1 MCYNRGSNEKGGAF
15 VKYTLVPDR
24 HFSRYLDLTPSVLQ
38 EDGIRALLLDIDN
51 TLAPYEQPEPDD
63 ALRAW
68 LASLSAAGIG
78 VAFVS
83 NNDDARVEL
92 FNRTLG
98 LPAYPHA
105 KKPLKSGVRRA
116 LAALGAT
123 PAETALMGDQIFTD
137 VGAVRASR
145 LARAYTVPP
154 IRDKRDLFTRLKRL
168 CERPIYRAYRR
179 REETRRKEQK

>member
-1 MCYNRGSNEKGGAF
+1 MSRS
-15 VKYTLVPDR
+15 LVPDR
-24 HFSRYLDLTPSVLQ
+24 HFKTYLDLTPAILR

-68 LASLSAAGIG
+68 LSSLEKEGVG

-83 NNDDARVEL
+83 NNTAKRVSL

-98 LPAYPHA
+98 LPAYPNAA
-105 KKPLKSGVRRA
+105 KPFRSGVKKA
-116 LAALGAT
+116 LAALGAKRE
-123 PAETALMGDQIFTD
+123 ETALLGDQIFTD
-137 VGAVRASR
+137 VSASRASR

-154 IRDKRDLFTRLKRL
+154 IRDRRNPFTRFKRL
-168 CERPIYRAYRR
+168 CERPIYRAYQR
-179 REETRRKEQK
+179 REIRKKEQAK

>member
-1 MCYNRGSNEKGGAF
+1 MKR
-15 VKYTLVPDR
+15 TLVPDR
-24 HFSRYLDLTPSVLQ
+24 VFNTYLDLTPAILKG
-38 EDGIRALLLDIDN
+38 DGIRALLLDIDN

-68 LASLSAAGIG
+68 LASLAAAGIG

-83 NNDDARVEL
+83 NNNASRVTL

-98 LPAYPHA
+98 LPAYPNAA
-105 KKPLKSGVRRA
+105 KPFRRGVKRA

-123 PAETALMGDQIFTD
+123 PAEAALMGDQIFTD
-137 VGAVRASR
+137 VSAARASR

-154 IRDKRDLFTRLKRL
+154 IRDRRNPFTRFKRL
-168 CERPIYRAYRR
+168 CERPIYRAYQR
-179 REETRRKEQK
+179 RENRKKEQAK

>member
-1 MCYNRGSNEKGGAF
+1 MKH
-15 VKYTLVPDR
+15 TLVPDR
-24 HFSRYLDLTPSVLQ
+24 HFDAYRDLTPALLQ
-38 EDGIRALLLDIDN
+38 KDGIRALLLDIDN

-68 LASLSAAGIG
+68 LSLLAEAGIG

-83 NNDDARVEL
+83 NNNEERVTL

-105 KKPLKSGVRRA
+105 HKPLKKGVKNA
-116 LAALGAT
+116 LAALGVA
-123 PAETALMGDQIFTD
+123 PEEAALMGDQIFTD
-137 VGAVRASR
+137 VGAARLSR

-154 IRDKRDLFTRLKRL
+154 IRDKRDLFTRFKRL
-168 CERPIYRAYRR
+168 CERPIYRAYRK
-179 REETRRKEQK
+179 RENHRKEQPK